1 MRERS
6 RRHDRRYIDVAS
18 DALLRRTEKSD
29 VAEPMSTIAGMGSA
43 MGAITRVAIGLLVG
57 LILTA
62 GAVSPVQARHANH
75 RHVHHT
81 KAAPA
86 QFVDASSVN
95 LGPMRYYGGPKSPMW
110 RGPVMARVEPAV
122 QAPSHLGA
130 MRYYGGPKSPMW
142 RGPAEN

>member
-1 MRERS
+1 
-6 RRHDRRYIDVAS
+6 
-18 DALLRRTEKSD
+18 
-29 VAEPMSTIAGMGSA
+29 MSTIVGPDSK
-43 MGAITRVAIGLLVG
+43 MGAITRIAIGLLVG

-62 GAVSPVQARHANH
+62 AAVSPVQARHANH

-81 KAAPA
+81 KAAPT

-110 RGPVMARVEPAV
+110 RGPAV
-122 QAPSHLGA
+122 AKAELAAQAPTHLGP